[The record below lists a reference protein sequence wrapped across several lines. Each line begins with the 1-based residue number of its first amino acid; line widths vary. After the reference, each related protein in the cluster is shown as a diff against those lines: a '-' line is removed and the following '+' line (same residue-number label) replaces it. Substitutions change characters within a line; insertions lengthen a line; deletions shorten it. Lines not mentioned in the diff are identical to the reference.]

1 MPTPPHIKEKL
12 QEVTD
17 IPQEAAEGGRIKR
30 RRTRSDF
37 SLEKAAELSNQ
48 LQTTHMTAALQTD
61 QRTTRTVEEYA
72 DSGLRSIDL
81 NINDHPA
88 FPPVGFALPIF
99 ELEETPSAWRLPTF
113 VPEGGRT

>member
-1 MPTPPHIKEKL
+1 MPTPPHIKAEI
-12 QEVTD
+12 QEVSD
-17 IPQEAAEGGRIKR
+17 EPQEAAVGDRIKR
-30 RRTRSDF
+30 KKTRSDF
-37 SLEKAAELSNQ
+37 SSEEAAELLSK

-99 ELEETPSAWRLPTF
+99 ELQETPSAWRLPTF